1 MNYPVSRTDIKVSK
15 NVENVIDVYV
25 RDIDRKPVAPGGI
38 LTMRF
43 LDRKN
48 RRVVASAPLLLVD
61 AAKSHYTATLL
72 GSDLAEV
79 DLGWYDYVV
88 SATLPSG
95 YESLLFTD
103 RDRTELSTVEV
114 RQGPFPDF
122 VDAVTVSPDNFIIR
136 MPDSFSESLPGA
148 ASVRNVSGISSFVVF
163 GNHFT
168 GSITVQGSLDAMPS
182 ADDTQWFDV
191 PVTHSFSNMTGN
203 QGFTFEG
210 NFVWVRFRM
219 NDQTAVANPVD
230 QGNDCG
236 CTSCLPDCADEAASG
251 NGLVTPIVWP
261 AGTPT
266 GLVRIQY
273 RP

>member
-1 MNYPVSRTDIKVSK
+1 VSK

-25 RDIDRKPVAPGGI
+25 RDIDRKPSAPGGI

-61 AAKSHYTATLL
+61 AKASHYTATLT
-72 GSDLAEV
+72 GADLAEV

-88 SATLPSG
+88 SASLPSG

-103 RDRTELSTVEV
+103 RDRTEISTVEV

-122 VDAVTVSPDNFIIR
+122 VDAISLNPKDFLIR
-136 MPDSFSESLPGA
+136 MPDSYSETLPGA
-148 ASVRNVSGISSFVVF
+148 AQVRNVSGISSFVVF

-168 GSITVQGSLDAMPS
+168 GSVTVQASLDLMPS

-191 PVTHSFSNMTGN
+191 PVKHDFDDLTGN
-203 QGFTFEG
+203 QGFAFEG
-210 NFVWVRFRM
+210 NFVWVRFRV
-219 NDQTAVANPVD
+219 NDRSAITNPVD
-230 QGNDCG
+230 TGSGTHTG
-236 CTSCLPDCADEAASG
+236 CTSCLPDCSDDASDAQG
-251 NGLVTPIVWP
+251 GLVTPIDWP
-261 AGTPT
+261 EGTPT